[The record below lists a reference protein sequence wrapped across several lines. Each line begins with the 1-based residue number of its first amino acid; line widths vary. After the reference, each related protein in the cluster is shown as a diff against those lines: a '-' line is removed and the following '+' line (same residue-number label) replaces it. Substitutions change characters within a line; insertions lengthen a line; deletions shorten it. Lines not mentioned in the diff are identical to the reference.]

1 MNLIDSTT
9 RPASTSVKEGIAG
22 LQSSVSAVPSDGPSF
37 AQIWSDFGGIIT
49 PIATPIA
56 TSIATTSSE
65 QPGQELAASDPSLQA
80 LLEGSY
86 ALNAP
91 NLPLGVPLQSISLG
105 PHLSAITSKTE
116 APDPLSLAAF
126 ARSQGLGDQAIQWLL
141 GNPTQD
147 KPMPEKSLGGIA
159 TPPLGL
165 VMAATPSVTLAD
177 RPQADMQASLS
188 GSIGRTQIPGALIG
202 DSVPYPVGTVMGTT
216 PIGSIGAPPLSA
228 PGWNTAAPP
237 PITLASAMPA
247 AALWALAE
255 VSDAPSKS
263 TDTPADAT
271 DPDLQ
276 ASLLRMA
283 PPAATWMQ
291 RLAQQS
297 PAPSF
302 QKAGPDNFISVSEL
316 ILGQDF
322 ELTDDALMGETTS
335 SPSAT
340 GPHPPTSSGPAHPT
354 HKHALHLP
362 TTAPGLDTA
371 DAAQRSDNIQNLAD
385 KMGQAVGQRILSE
398 MEKGQW
404 HLKLLLRPATLG
416 HIEVEM
422 RMRSGEFDA
431 VFTAPVA
438 ATRELLQDGM
448 GRLRNTLS
456 EMGMDVASIQV
467 GNDKNSKS
475 GEESTPGHPRSS
487 PAERTQETGPSDPQP
502 ATVQRLPRRTDGLDV
517 MV

>member
-56 TSIATTSSE
+56 TTSSE

-91 NLPLGVPLQSISLG
+91 NLPLGVTLQSISLG

-147 KPMPEKSLGGIA
+147 KPMPEKSLGGIV

-165 VMAATPSVTLAD
+165 VMAATPNVTSGESS
-177 RPQADMQASLS
+177 QAVIAAGLS
-188 GSIGRTQIPGALIG
+188 GSIGSPPLTAPGL
-202 DSVPYPVGTVMGTT
+202 TT
-216 PIGSIGAPPLSA
+216 PATAPIA
-228 PGWNTAAPP
+228 
-237 PITLASAMPA
+237 LASAMPA
-247 AALWALAE
+247 AALWALTE
-255 VSDAPSKS
+255 VSDAPPKS

-340 GPHPPTSSGPAHPT
+340 GQHPPTSSGPAHPT

-362 TTAPGLDTA
+362 TTAPGQDTA

-487 PAERTQETGPSDPQP
+487 PAERNLKTGPTDPQP